1 MNFPVSTAADSL
13 LSMVPVLVASLLA
26 CMAWYVICRFL
37 MRRQDAEW
45 HAALPVVPEADQ
57 AGDYDVQIRAAEL
70 RLATLHV
77 QAHTLAR
84 GKPSD
89 RLFVFGLFVAGVIAV
104 VGVVSLLAV
113 NFGLNR

>member
-37 MRRQDAEW
+37 MRSQDAEW
-45 HAALPVVPEADQ
+45 YAALPVVPEVDQ

-77 QAHTLAR
+77 QAHALAR

-89 RLFVFGLFVAGVIAV
+89 RLFAFGLFVAAVIAIAATAF
-104 VGVVSLLAV
+104 LLA
-113 NFGLNR
+113 FSPADL